1 MDNFGSIFCACTVL
15 SLLFLTIKETITQ
28 HKRMKNAATLIISA
42 QRPLFDVRL
51 FLVREEYLLFLLDTI
66 VWCLFRNVD
75 VMWMTLFQR
84 SSGNFNKASVLLQI
98 FNRLCSTISHT
109 GTDSTN
115 QLEYRI
121 LY

>member
-1 MDNFGSIFCACTVL
+1 
-15 SLLFLTIKETITQ
+15 
-28 HKRMKNAATLIISA
+28 MKNAATLIISA

-51 FLVREEYLLFLLDTI
+51 FLVREEYLLFLFDTI

-75 VMWMTLFQR
+75 IMWMALLQR
-84 SSGNFNKASVLLQI
+84 SSGNFHKVSVLLQI
-98 FNRLCSTISHT
+98 LNRLCSTISHA
-109 GTDSTN
+109 GTDSAN